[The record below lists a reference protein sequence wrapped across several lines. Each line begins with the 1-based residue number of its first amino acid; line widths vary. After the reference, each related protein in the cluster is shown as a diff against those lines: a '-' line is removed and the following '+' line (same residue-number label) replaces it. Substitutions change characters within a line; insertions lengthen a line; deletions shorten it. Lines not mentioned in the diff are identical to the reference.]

1 MATSVPKTQLRLP
14 RAGLFRHAPVQMLEV
29 METLAIQIK
38 LEAHEVLFQQ
48 GDEGDTLFALEDGTL
63 EVSVISLE
71 GRKLALDVIQPGN
84 LIGEIAL
91 FDPGARTA
99 TVTALEQCTL
109 LSISRTDLIPAILA
123 NPQLGLDIT
132 AAAAKRMRLLTDQ
145 LHQQAFLRLPERLAR
160 KILHLTSQQTSVA
173 QLAISQ
179 EELADFTGA
188 SREAVSKTLSKW
200 RQNGVIDLKRQKIII
215 LDRNELRRL
224 GGADI
229 I

>member
-1 MATSVPKTQLRLP
+1 MAASLPKTPSRLP
-14 RAGLFRHAPVQMLEV
+14 RTGLFRHAPVGMLEV
-29 METLAIQIK
+29 METLAVQTK
-38 LEAHEVLFQQ
+38 LDAQATLFQQ

-63 EVSVISLE
+63 EVSVISQE

-99 TVTALEQCTL
+99 TVTALEPCTL
-109 LSISRTDLIPAILA
+109 LSITRRDLIPAILA

-132 AAAAKRMRLLTDQ
+132 AAAAKRMRFLTEQ

-160 KILHLTSQQTSVA
+160 KILHLTSQQPDVG

-188 SREAVSKTLSKW
+188 SREAVSKALSKW

-215 LDRNELRRL
+215 LDRDELRSL